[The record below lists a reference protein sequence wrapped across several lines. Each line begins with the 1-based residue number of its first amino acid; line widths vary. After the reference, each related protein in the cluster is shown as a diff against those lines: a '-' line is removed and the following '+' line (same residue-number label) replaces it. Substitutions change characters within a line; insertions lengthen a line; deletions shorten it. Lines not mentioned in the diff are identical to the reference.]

1 MTYNTKVY
9 REQGGD
15 DLKIASGGSIEAE
28 SGSTIDGSAATT
40 RISMPDSGTLH
51 ESAPTQAQLVTV
63 CGDASQGK
71 GSVKIITNGTQVYLA
86 ASDGDDWYYVQ
97 LTVGG
102 S

>member
-40 RISMPDSGTLH
+40 RISMPTPGLAR
-51 ESAPTQAQLVTV
+51 SAPTTAQFALL
-63 CGDASQGK
+63 S
-71 GSVKIITNGTQVYLA
+71 A
-86 ASDGDDWYYVQ
+86 AMHRKARAA
-97 LTVGG
+97 
-102 S
+102 